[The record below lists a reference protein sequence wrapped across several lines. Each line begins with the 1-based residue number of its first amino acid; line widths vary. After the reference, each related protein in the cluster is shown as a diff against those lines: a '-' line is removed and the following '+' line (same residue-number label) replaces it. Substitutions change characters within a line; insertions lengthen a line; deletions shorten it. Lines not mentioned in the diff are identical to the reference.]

1 MQKVFTTLY
10 NYGYNT
16 LLLRGVNTLSRG
28 ALHNFAIT
36 ILLSL
41 YVN

>member
-1 MQKVFTTLY
+1 MQKVFNTLH

-16 LLLRGVNTLSRG
+16 LLLRGVSRG
-28 ALHNFAIT
+28 ALDNFAIT